1 MLLMIDVLEL
11 DKANE
16 FSVGRQLRVGRKY
29 TYSDLDELIVSH
41 IKSMARKVDEMTTHE
56 KFQRGSRADTG
67 KHLLPARLI
76 AEQWLTSYSEAN
88 PRRSAYAFCV
98 DKEHPGC
105 FDLCFKTSPNAPV
118 KSWVRGLEAIANNSP
133 SKLCLVRSC

>member
-1 MLLMIDVLEL
+1 MIDVLEL

-56 KFQRGSRADTG
+56 KFQRGTRADTG
-67 KHLLPARLI
+67 SCLLCDH
-76 AEQWLTSYSEAN
+76 AN
-88 PRRSAYAFCV
+88 FRTMAYELFGSKSSTISVCV
-98 DKEHPGC
+98 
-105 FDLCFKTSPNAPV
+105 LY
-118 KSWVRGLEAIANNSP
+118 R
-133 SKLCLVRSC
+133 

>member
-1 MLLMIDVLEL
+1 MTDVLEL

-16 FSVGRQLRVGRKY
+16 FSVGRQLRVGKY

-67 KHLLPARLI
+67 TKDIGH
-76 AEQWLTSYSEAN
+76 WAN
-88 PRRSAYAFCV
+88 LRTMV
-98 DKEHPGC
+98 D
-105 FDLCFKTSPNAPV
+105 
-118 KSWVRGLEAIANNSP
+118 
-133 SKLCLVRSC
+133 

>member
-1 MLLMIDVLEL
+1 MKDVLEL

-29 TYSDLDELIVSH
+29 TYSDLDELVVSH

-67 KHLLPARLI
+67 KFFLHMGLI
-76 AEQWLTSYSEAN
+76 PEQWLTSYSEAN

-98 DKEHPGC
+98 DKEHPGF
-105 FDLCFKTSPNAPV
+105 FDLCFKTSPSAPV
-118 KSWVRGLEAIANNSP
+118 KSWVLGLRTIANDSP
-133 SKLCLVRSC
+133 SKLCPVHLS

>member
-1 MLLMIDVLEL
+1 VFINILVRRLLICLTVDVLEL

-16 FSVGRQLRVGRKY
+16 FSVGRQLRVGKY

-67 KHLLPARLI
+67 STPRIEYADNVRTMADQLFRSQPTSISLRFLFRSRASRLL
-76 AEQWLTSYSEAN
+76 
-88 PRRSAYAFCV
+88 
-98 DKEHPGC
+98 
-105 FDLCFKTSPNAPV
+105 
-118 KSWVRGLEAIANNSP
+118 
-133 SKLCLVRSC
+133 